1 MAAVRM
7 VSLSGK
13 SWLNLAEV
21 SHIELSDASGFVTL
35 RNGQQL
41 ALLGDEVTA
50 LATVLERDTASA
62 RELRQLAR
70 QAEAERLVAV
80 RLADVLRRKVQ
91 RLLAH
96 NARLTR
102 QLDALR
108 TDPAGTVDQVTR

>member
-1 MAAVRM
+1 MAVRM
-7 VSLSGK
+7 ISLSGK

-21 SHIELSDASGFVTL
+21 VHIELDHASGVVTL

-41 ALLGDEVTA
+41 ALVGDEITA

-91 RLLAH
+91 RLLAD

-102 QLDALR
+102 QLAQAQ
-108 TDPAGTVDQVTR
+108 TAAPAGEQQGGE